1 MGKKM
6 VRIMH
11 IRGKPSQAKRSVSA
25 KELSLTHQN
34 DIKAILAGVKWAGIW
49 EEGDDIIAVP
59 DSDHERTYKKWYIL
73 GNC

>member
-1 MGKKM
+1 MYLRSDDTSKMDRRVCFKFKCDYSMGKKM

-34 DIKAILAGVKWAGIW
+34 DIKAILAGVK
-49 EEGDDIIAVP
+49 
-59 DSDHERTYKKWYIL
+59 
-73 GNC
+73 